1 MRQYFSRSGLILK
14 VLDKIANF
22 FLVFFLFLNR
32 VSCHSF
38 KVATTIVDWFQIS
51 TGWLEVA
58 SFLQRHFE
66 TVLNSLRYLLAGS
79 GLLVIRELAG
89 IFPRDCGALF
99 LSPLDFA
106 DFIIPP
112 NVTELN

>member
-1 MRQYFSRSGLILK
+1 M
-14 VLDKIANF
+14 LDKTAAFSLCLLIF
-22 FLVFFLFLNR
+22 ESRQLSFIQ
-32 VSCHSF
+32 SCHYF
-38 KVATTIVDWFQIS
+38 NIVDWFQIS

-66 TVLNSLRYLLAGS
+66 IVLNSLRYLVAGS

-112 NVTELN
+112 NVMELN